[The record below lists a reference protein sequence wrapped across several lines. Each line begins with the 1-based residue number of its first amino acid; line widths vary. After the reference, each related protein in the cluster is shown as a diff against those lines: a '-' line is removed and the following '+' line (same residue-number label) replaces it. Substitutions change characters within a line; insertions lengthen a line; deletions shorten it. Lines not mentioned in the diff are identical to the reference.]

1 SAKYYAE
8 EWLIH
13 NTDLDYVIVQP
24 TSLTNEPA
32 QGTITLQPQRPST
45 IPRADVADVLVAAL
59 DSDRHRE
66 TIKIATGPTPIE
78 EAVKS

>member
-1 SAKYYAE
+1 MNRRK
-8 EWLIH
+8 
-13 NTDLDYVIVQP
+13 
-24 TSLTNEPA
+24 EPLRCSRNA
-32 QGTITLQPQRPST
+32 PST